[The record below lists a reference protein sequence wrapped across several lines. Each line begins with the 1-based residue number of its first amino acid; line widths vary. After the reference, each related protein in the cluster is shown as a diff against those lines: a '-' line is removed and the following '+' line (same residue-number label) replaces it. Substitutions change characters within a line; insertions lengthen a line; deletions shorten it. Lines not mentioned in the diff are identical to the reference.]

1 MSMTKQLLDNEE
13 TLYFIFNEN
22 QILVAE
28 TNETTQELYLPSKEV
43 FCRFLDLQ
51 FAKDWFF
58 MTEFNYAAM
67 ITEENSPTPK
77 NTKWIPLRQLF
88 ASDKN
93 LTSCVSHGI
102 ALLKWRNQTRF
113 CSCCGSPLMDHKV
126 ENARYCYNCNK
137 NVYPSIS
144 PCIIVKITKGDKILL
159 ARHAHRNT
167 DVYTCLAGYVE
178 PGETLEECVE
188 REVFEETGIE
198 VKNINY
204 VESQSWPFPDQ
215 LMIGFTA
222 EYAGGNPKIQPEE
235 IQEVLWFSKD
245 NLPPIP
251 KPGSLAYKL
260 ITS

>member
-1 MSMTKQLLDNEE
+1 MSMIKQLLANDE

-22 QILVAE
+22 QILVLE
-28 TNETTQELYLPSKEV
+28 DEEPSTNLYLPNKEI
-43 FCRFLDLQ
+43 FTRFLDLQ
-51 FAKDWFF
+51 FAKDWFY
-58 MTEFNYAAM
+58 MPDFNYATM
-67 ITEENSPTPK
+67 LTEENAPTPK
-77 NTKWIPLRQLF
+77 NTKWVPLRQLF
-88 ASDKN
+88 SWDKN
-93 LTSCVSHGI
+93 LTPFASHGI

-113 CSCCGSPLMDHKV
+113 CSCCGSPLIDHKV
-126 ENARYCYNCNK
+126 ENARYCYNCDK
-137 NVYPSIS
+137 NLYPTIS
-144 PCIIVKITKGDKILL
+144 PCIIVKITKNDKILL

-178 PGETLEECVE
+178 PGETLEECVK

-198 VKNINY
+198 VTNIKY

-222 EYAGGNPKIQPEE
+222 DYAGGEPKLQPEE